1 MIFALHLCMARLQII
16 SVKEKPEELN
26 KLISK
31 SAHSVKPRIKMLLA
45 IAQGIVSTGELVGK
59 VKANRNSILNWK
71 NAYQLNGIQGL
82 LEDNR
87 GGTRSAAINEK
98 QKKQLQQKLSSPK
111 DGFTSYTQAVDW
123 INETFGLQMNY
134 HAVNKYLKRHFGTKL
149 KVGRKTHVNKDDNAA
164 ALFKKTI

>member
-1 MIFALHLCMARLQII
+1 MARLQII
-16 SVKEKPEELN
+16 TVKETPVELT
-26 KLISK
+26 KLLNK

-45 IAQGIVSTGELVGK
+45 ITQGIVSTQELVGK

-71 NAYQLNGIQGL
+71 NAYQLNGLQGL
-82 LEDNR
+82 LEESR
-87 GGTRSAAINEK
+87 GGTRPSAINEK
-98 QKKQLQQKLSSPK
+98 QKTQLQQKLSNPK
-111 DGFTSYTQAVDW
+111 SGFTSYTQAVDW

-149 KVGRKTHVNKDDNAA
+149 KVGRKTHINKDDNAA

>member
-1 MIFALHLCMARLQII
+1 MIFAVYLCMARLQII
-16 SVKEKPEELN
+16 TVKETPAELT
-26 KLISK
+26 KLLNK

-45 IAQGIVSTGELVGK
+45 MTEGIVSTQELVSK

-71 NAYQLNGIQGL
+71 NAYQLNGLQGL
-82 LEDNR
+82 LEESR
-87 GGTRSAAINEK
+87 GGAKPAAINEK
-98 QKKQLQQKLSSPK
+98 HKKQLQQKLSNPK
-111 DGFTSYTQAVDW
+111 EGFRSYTQAVDW

-149 KVGRKTHVNKDDNAA
+149 KVGRKTHINKDDNAA